1 MIFFVDLSF
10 RGKPLSLAIDCG
22 IICLRDTLQP
32 ASSHF
37 HRCPTFLIS
46 LAFHSTG
53 YRTGAVFTDSSM
65 SRSLCAKSW
74 ICMTSKTT
82 KRRVLTFALGFLRS
96 YTPTYALK
104 NMYAR
109 DARIRF
115 SNREMRVRVI
125 NKLQTLKET
134 LLENLILYPVLLKIR
149 KKLSTNM
156 VSIKIIS
163 SMKIMNLFEIKF
175 SSRSLTFITQ
185 FLYFFMRNL
194 KLLVSTILYF
204 RILYLSMSKN

>member
-1 MIFFVDLSF
+1 
-10 RGKPLSLAIDCG
+10 
-22 IICLRDTLQP
+22 
-32 ASSHF
+32 
-37 HRCPTFLIS
+37 
-46 LAFHSTG
+46 
-53 YRTGAVFTDSSM
+53 
-65 SRSLCAKSW
+65 
-74 ICMTSKTT
+74 MTSKTT

-96 YTPTYALK
+96 YTPTYALE